1 MEPVMIKL
9 CLQTGR
15 KNKVQVM
22 LSIRLKRINSSHGIK
37 KQTNVFLR
45 RTDTNRAPSVV
56 SLLRF

>member
-9 CLQTGR
+9 FLQIGR

-22 LSIRLKRINSSHGIK
+22 LKRINSSHGIK